1 MRMALRSV
9 ILVEGDSDRAALES
23 LAGRT
28 GHDLVAEGVAVL
40 PMGGAT
46 NIGRFLD
53 RYGPRGADVGLAGLC
68 DAREERDFARA
79 LERAGFGSDLAREDL
94 ERLGF
99 FVCVEDLEDELIRA
113 VGAERLV
120 AIIGEQGEMGRFR
133 RMQRQPAQRDR
144 SLHAHLRVFLGNRKV
159 RYGRLLVESLDLD
172 RAPPPLEALLSR
184 L

>member
-1 MRMALRSV
+1 MSDASPPSTV
-9 ILVEGDSDRAALES
+9 VLVEGESDRQAVLGLAERSGRSLDDEGVLVVAMGGITNLAKHLAWHRDSTLLGLYDSGEEGVVASS
-23 LAGRT
+23 LALAIPGR
-28 GHDLVAEGVAVL
+28 L
-40 PMGGAT
+40 P
-46 NIGRFLD
+46 D
-53 RYGPRGADVGLAGLC
+53 RA
-68 DAREERDFARA
+68 
-79 LERAGFGSDLAREDL
+79 DL